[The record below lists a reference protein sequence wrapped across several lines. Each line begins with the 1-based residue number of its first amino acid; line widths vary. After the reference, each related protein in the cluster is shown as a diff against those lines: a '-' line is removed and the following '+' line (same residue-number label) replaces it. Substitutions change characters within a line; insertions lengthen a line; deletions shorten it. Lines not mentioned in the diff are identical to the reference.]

1 MTMRRR
7 LQTVRAIL
15 TLVLIL
21 VPLLSACESEGD
33 RVYAGALKCAESL
46 PKGGDCPPQPNHG
59 TQQGRPNGSGE
70 GPTAGPSPQS
80 AAESRVYIDASE
92 SMKGYVAAPDGSFVK
107 VVEALGYSMPGCRLY
122 KYGFAG
128 GQRHDAS
135 AGQATFAREI
145 RFSQDLRKPSF
156 YDLGFNEDDV
166 LIKHLAAED
175 PPALSVILTDGVY
188 SARNTEL
195 QSEVVKAVEEWM
207 NEGRFFGILI
217 FASPFDGRLYSE
229 NKRGWTEPLKVN
241 ARPFYAFVF
250 SPTEKEFRDLR
261 DQLAG
266 EVEIAG
272 SLAFPREAVTCTVT
286 PEDKNGLEKKDGPP
300 RHPFHLHM
308 YNASVYGGGEQT
320 QMSFDLR
327 CTPAPDYPVAAF
339 KPEPSLEA
347 YTWQQDAFRKNER
360 PPQFTYQFAERP
372 AAGATVTPSPEAVG
386 GIAPLPTPTAAAR
399 KQPNLTLTL
408 ERDVTASYSL
418 YHLTFGLS
426 GRALRPDIRE
436 LSTQDDAVIGEA
448 GKTYRFYEFIS
459 SLTAMHLQNGKAK
472 AALPPVFIAVA
483 NR

>member
-15 TLVLIL
+15 TLVLIS

-46 PKGGDCPPQPNHG
+46 SRGGDCPPQQV
-59 TQQGRPNGSGE
+59 TKQGRPNG
-70 GPTAGPSPQS
+70 AGDGQAVGQSPRS
-80 AAESRVYIDASE
+80 AAETRVYIDASE
-92 SMKGYVAAPDGSFVK
+92 SMKGYVAASDSSFMK
-107 VVEALGYSMPGCRLY
+107 VVEALGYAMPGCRLY

-135 AGQATFAREI
+135 AGQAAFAKEI

-166 LIKHLAAED
+166 LIKHLAGED
-175 PPALSVILTDGVY
+175 PPALSVLLTDGVY

-207 NEGRFFGILI
+207 NKGRFFGILI

-229 NKRGWTEPLKVN
+229 NKRDWTEPVKVS

-250 SPTEKEFRDLR
+250 SPTEKEFRNLR
-261 DQLAG
+261 EQLAA
-266 EVEIAG
+266 EVNIAG
-272 SLAFPREAVTCTVT
+272 SLAFPREAVFCTVT
-286 PEDKNGLEKKDGPP
+286 PQDKNGLERKDGPP
-300 RHPFHLHM
+300 RHLFHLHM

-360 PPQFTYQFAERP
+360 PPQFTYQLAEQS
-372 AAGATVTPSPEAVG
+372 AAGATATPSPAADG
-386 GIAPLPTPTAAAR
+386 GAAPLPTPTAAVR

-408 ERDVTASYSL
+408 GRDVTAGYSL
-418 YHLTFGLS
+418 YQLTFGLS

-436 LSTQDDAVIGEA
+436 LSTLDDAVIGEA

-459 SLTAMHLQNGKAK
+459 SLTAMHLQDGKAI
-472 AALPPVFIAVA
+472 AAPPPVFIAVA